1 LASGKEIKQMSKKTG
16 IMGGTFNP
24 IHNGHL
30 LLAEEAREFLNLDEV
45 IFMPSGNSY
54 MKSAASILKGEMR
67 ARMVE
72 LAISG
77 NPYYLLSRME
87 LERKGP
93 TYTCDTLVQLKNSYP
108 ENEFYFIAGADT
120 LLTLEGWK
128 NPEMVLKNCIMAVAV
143 RGMGAES
150 RLRQKADSLMRRYQ
164 ADIRLLPVR
173 YVDISSSEIRQR
185 RMEGRSIRYMVP
197 ENVFNYIVQNDLF
210 CNSSALR

>member
-1 LASGKEIKQMSKKTG
+1 MPFREIL
-16 IMGGTFNP
+16 I
-24 IHNGHL
+24 
-30 LLAEEAREFLNLDEV
+30 
-45 IFMPSGNSY
+45 IFCHGWN
-54 MKSAASILKGEMR
+54 
-67 ARMVE
+67 
-72 LAISG
+72 
-77 NPYYLLSRME
+77 
-87 LERKGP
+87 
-93 TYTCDTLVQLKNSYP
+93 YTCDTLVQLKNSYP

>member
-1 LASGKEIKQMSKKTG
+1 MSKKTG

-30 LLAEEAREFLNLDEV
+30 LLAEAAREFLRLDKV

-54 MKSAASILKGEMR
+54 MKNASSILEGDVR
-67 ARMVE
+67 AHMAE

-87 LERKGP
+87 LEREGP
-93 TYTCDTLVQLKNSYP
+93 TYTCDTLIQLRNRYP
-108 ENEFYFIAGADT
+108 EEEFYFIAGADT
-120 LLTLEGWK
+120 LLTLESWK

-143 RGMGAES
+143 RGAGAES
-150 RLRQKADSLMRRYQ
+150 GLRQKADQLKRRYQ
-164 ADIRLLPVR
+164 ADIRMLPVR

-185 RMEGRSIRYMVP
+185 RKEGRSIRYMVP
-197 ENVFNYIVQNDLF
+197 ESVFSYIVQNNLYG
-210 CNSSALR
+210 NSPALGGC